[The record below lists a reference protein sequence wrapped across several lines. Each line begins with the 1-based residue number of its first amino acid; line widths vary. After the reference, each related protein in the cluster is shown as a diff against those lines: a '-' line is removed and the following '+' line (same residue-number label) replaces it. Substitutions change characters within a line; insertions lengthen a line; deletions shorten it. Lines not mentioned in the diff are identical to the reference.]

1 MEMRYRIKA
10 IRNDAGLTQ
19 SEFSTRLG
27 FAPTSAAS
35 WEKKD
40 AQEPSEPIKLLI
52 CKTFGIR
59 EEWLRSGEGE
69 MKVASKVNYLDK
81 LAAEHNL
88 GPNQKALLSVAM
100 EALDSLDDASCE
112 ILLDRLFAKIME
124 IKDEQNRKAASS
136 LSIPSDVLSDSEITH
151 PEAAAK

>member
-1 MEMRYRIKA
+1 MELRDRIKM

-19 SEFSTRLG
+19 SEFSVRLG

-69 MKVASKVNYLDK
+69 MKVASSADYLNN
-81 LAAEHNL
+81 LAAQHGL
-88 GPNQKALLSVAM
+88 GSGGKALLKVATQVIA
-100 EALDSLDDASCE
+100 ELPEDQASA
-112 ILLDRLFAKIME
+112 LLDRLIVAMQDAVADRDAEGVEKPS
-124 IKDEQNRKAASS
+124 DAASPAS
-136 LSIPSDVLSDSEITH
+136 STSVG
-151 PEAAAK
+151 